1 MIEEQRRILNMTAE
15 GKLTASEAEALL
27 DAISRD
33 QETRSLSTDTGP
45 HATSAPKFLRVLVD
59 GEENEKPNKVNVRIP
74 LDLIRAGM
82 RLAALLPAVAHGP
95 IERALK
101 ESGMDIDISKLKTE
115 DLEGL
120 VAHLRYLQV
129 DVDQGTDH
137 VRVFCE

>member
-1 MIEEQRRILNMTAE
+1 
-15 GKLTASEAEALL
+15 
-27 DAISRD
+27 
-33 QETRSLSTDTGP
+33 
-45 HATSAPKFLRVLVD
+45 
-59 GEENEKPNKVNVRIP
+59 
-74 LDLIRAGM
+74 M

-137 VRVFCE
+137 VRIFCE